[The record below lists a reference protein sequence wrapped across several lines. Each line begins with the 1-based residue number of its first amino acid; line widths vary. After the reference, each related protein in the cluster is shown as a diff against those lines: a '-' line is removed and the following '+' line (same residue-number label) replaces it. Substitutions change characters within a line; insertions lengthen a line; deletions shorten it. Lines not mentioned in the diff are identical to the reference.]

1 MQKDIFNLMLDLGDE
16 LSEIQILFKVLKDAT
31 ENNDETYHI
40 YQYAEIIADKME
52 ILQEHLEEYN
62 CVLCAKYPELL
73 PERKY

>member
-40 YQYAEIIADKME
+40 YQYAY
-52 ILQEHLEEYN
+52 L
-62 CVLCAKYPELL
+62 
-73 PERKY
+73 